1 MAGVVGDVESLKN
14 KILEQA
20 REEASKALDRAQR
33 VAERD
38 LVYAKEEAEEI
49 KAQQRAEIQP
59 LLEAEKKK
67 IIVTAEMEA
76 RKKLL
81 EKKEELVDRIFAE
94 AENRLMELRGSKDYV
109 DIISRSI
116 EEAVTTIN
124 GDTIVEFGEKD
135 SDIFTPDYI
144 SSIESRIAESLGRK
158 LQLQFQCVGGKI
170 SAGVIIKSKDG
181 RIIMDNSFSGR
192 LRMLKEEIRG
202 RVSEMLQAF

>member
-1 MAGVVGDVESLKN
+1 MPEVVGNVETLKN

-67 IIVTAEMEA
+67 TLVTAEMEA

-94 AENRLMELRGSKDYV
+94 AENRLIELRGSKDYV

-124 GDTIVEFGEKD
+124 GDAIVEFGEKD

-158 LQLQFQCVGGKI
+158 LQLQFQCVGDKI
-170 SAGVIIKSKDG
+170 SAGIIIKSKDG

-192 LRMLKEEIRG
+192 LRRLKEEIRG
-202 RVSEMLQAF
+202 KVSEMLLQE

>member
-1 MAGVVGDVESLKN
+1 MAGVVGDVEALKS

-20 REEASKALDRAQR
+20 REEASKALDRAKR

-38 LVYAKEEAEEI
+38 LVYAQEEVEEI
-49 KAQQRAEIQP
+49 KAQQRAEILP

-67 IIVTAEMEA
+67 IIVAAEMEA

-94 AENRLMELRGSKDYV
+94 AENRLIQLRGSKDYV
-109 DIISRSI
+109 YIISRSI

-124 GDTIVEFGEKD
+124 GDAIIGFGEKD

-144 SSIESRIAESLGRK
+144 SSIKSRVAESLGEN
-158 LQLQFQCVGGKI
+158 LQLQFQCVGDKI

-181 RIIMDNSFSGR
+181 KVIIDNSFSSR
-192 LRMLKEEIRG
+192 LRRLKEEMRG
-202 RVSEMLQAF
+202 KVSEMLLQE

>member
-1 MAGVVGDVESLKN
+1 MPEVVGNVETLKN

-67 IIVTAEMEA
+67 TLVTAEMEA

-94 AENRLMELRGSKDYV
+94 AENRLVELRGSKDYV

-116 EEAVTTIN
+116 EEAVATIN
-124 GDTIVEFGEKD
+124 GDAIVEFGEKD

-144 SSIESRIAESLGRK
+144 SSIESRVAESLGRK

-170 SAGVIIKSKDG
+170 SAGIIIKSKDG

-192 LRMLKEEIRG
+192 LRRLKEEIRG
-202 RVSEMLQAF
+202 KVSEMLLQE

>member
-1 MAGVVGDVESLKN
+1 MAGVVGDVEALKS

-20 REEASKALDRAQR
+20 REEASKALDRAKR

-38 LVYAKEEAEEI
+38 LVYAQEEVEEI
-49 KAQQRAEIQP
+49 KAQQRAEILP

-67 IIVTAEMEA
+67 IIVAAEMEA

-94 AENRLMELRGSKDYV
+94 AENRLIQLRGSKDYV
-109 DIISRSI
+109 YIISRSI

-124 GDTIVEFGEKD
+124 GDAIIGFGEKD

-144 SSIESRIAESLGRK
+144 SSIKSRVAESLGEN
-158 LQLQFQCVGGKI
+158 LQLQFQCVGDKI

-181 RIIMDNSFSGR
+181 KVIIDNSFSSQ
-192 LRMLKEEIRG
+192 LRRLKEEMRG
-202 RVSEMLQAF
+202 KVSEMLLQE

>member
-20 REEASKALDRAQR
+20 REEASKTLDRAQR

-38 LVYAKEEAEEI
+38 LVYAREEAEEI

-94 AENRLMELRGSKDYV
+94 AENRLIELRGSKDYV

-124 GDTIVEFGEKD
+124 ADAIVEFGEKD
-135 SDIFTPDYI
+135 SDIFAPDDI
-144 SSIESRIAESLGRK
+144 SSIKSRIAESLGK
-158 LQLQFQCVGGKI
+158 NLQLQFQCIGGKI

-181 RIIMDNSFSGR
+181 RIIIDNSFPGR
-192 LRMLKEEIRG
+192 LRRLKEEIRG
-202 RVSEMLQAF
+202 KVSEMLLQE

>member
-1 MAGVVGDVESLKN
+1 MAGVVGDVEALKS

-20 REEASKALDRAQR
+20 REEASKALDRAKR

-38 LVYAKEEAEEI
+38 LVYAQEEVEEI
-49 KAQQRAEIQP
+49 KAQQRAEILP

-67 IIVTAEMEA
+67 IIVAAEMEA

-81 EKKEELVDRIFAE
+81 EKKEELVYRIFAE
-94 AENRLMELRGSKDYV
+94 AENRLIQLRGSKDYV
-109 DIISRSI
+109 YIISRSI

-124 GDTIVEFGEKD
+124 GDAIIGFGEKD

-144 SSIESRIAESLGRK
+144 SSIKSRVAESLGEN
-158 LQLQFQCVGGKI
+158 LQLQFQCVGDKI

-181 RIIMDNSFSGR
+181 KVIIDNSFSSR
-192 LRMLKEEIRG
+192 LRRLKEEMRG
-202 RVSEMLQAF
+202 KVSEMLLQE

>member
-1 MAGVVGDVESLKN
+1 MAGVVGDVEALKS

-20 REEASKALDRAQR
+20 REEASKALDRAKR

-38 LVYAKEEAEEI
+38 LVYAQEEVEEI
-49 KAQQRAEIQP
+49 KAQQRAEILP

-67 IIVTAEMEA
+67 IIVAAEMEA

-94 AENRLMELRGSKDYV
+94 AENRLIQLRGSKDYV
-109 DIISRSI
+109 YIIFRSI

-124 GDTIVEFGEKD
+124 GDAIIGFGEKD

-144 SSIESRIAESLGRK
+144 SSIKSRVAESLGEN
-158 LQLQFQCVGGKI
+158 LQLQFQCVGDKI

-181 RIIMDNSFSGR
+181 KVIIDNSFSSR
-192 LRMLKEEIRG
+192 LRRLKEEMRG
-202 RVSEMLQAF
+202 KVSEMLLQE